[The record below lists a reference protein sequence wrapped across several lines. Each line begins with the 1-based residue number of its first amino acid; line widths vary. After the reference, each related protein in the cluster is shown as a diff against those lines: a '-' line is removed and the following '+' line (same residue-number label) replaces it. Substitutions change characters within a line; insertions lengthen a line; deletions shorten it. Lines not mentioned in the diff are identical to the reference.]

1 MAAPPRALAKG
12 ARLSLPTLVP
22 ATAEAI
28 GGVPVLVTAA
38 VLGAAVMHAAW
49 NALAKSLKDHL
60 VGFAVLEATSGAVA
74 LGAALFVPGPGVAA
88 LPYLAASV
96 AAHTA
101 YQALLLNSYRVGE
114 FNQVYPIARGTAP
127 LVVTLLAVPF
137 AHEAVHGLQAAG
149 VIAVAGGLV
158 LLADLRVWWAT
169 GRPPALALAFA
180 TGLLIASY
188 SLVDGLGVRRAHS
201 AVGYAS
207 WLMAAEALPIPLYA
221 VLRQPGR
228 VRLMWPSTW
237 RRAALGGVLSLL
249 AYSVVLWAQTRGA
262 LGAVA
267 ALRETGV
274 VVGAGIGALFFGER
288 LGRRRVIAAAV
299 VATGVILLNSA

>member
-1 MAAPPRALAKG
+1 
-12 ARLSLPTLVP
+12 
-22 ATAEAI
+22 
-28 GGVPVLVTAA
+28 
-38 VLGAAVMHAAW
+38 
-49 NALAKSLKDHL
+49 
-60 VGFAVLEATSGAVA
+60 
-74 LGAALFVPGPGVAA
+74 ALFVPGPGVAA
-88 LPYLAASV
+88 LPYLGVSV

-221 VLRQPGR
+221 VLR
-228 VRLMWPSTW
+228 
-237 RRAALGGVLSLL
+237 
-249 AYSVVLWAQTRGA
+249 
-262 LGAVA
+262 
-267 ALRETGV
+267 
-274 VVGAGIGALFFGER
+274 
-288 LGRRRVIAAAV
+288 
-299 VATGVILLNSA
+299 